1 MLNKKKNQT
10 QNIETVWFHWFKFQ
24 NYTKISMVL
33 ESRIAA
39 AFGVRVWD
47 WLETQGAGVLEC
59 LNIMFFDLD
68 GGQTG
73 VFILED
79 VTAL

>member
-1 MLNKKKNQT
+1 
-10 QNIETVWFHWFKFQ
+10 
-24 NYTKISMVL
+24 MVL
-33 ESRIAA
+33 ESRITA